1 MQFTHSVLPLLAAT
15 TSTTSKAGTSSGS
28 GSPFLLI
35 IIVLF
40 ALLYFFM
47 IRPNQKR
54 RMQAMRQ
61 AKTFDL
67 GDEVVAAGMVGRVV
81 RIGDGEVDIEVSPGV
96 VVQFVPQAVQLR
108 SAFVA
113 NQQARAGG
121 RGAFGRQAPPA
132 PQTRSTAA
140 DEGPVIDVADTAGPS
155 QANGASGEGAADGAW
170 PTSGEK

>member
-1 MQFTHSVLPLLAAT
+1 MQFIHSALPLLVAT

-47 IRPNQKR
+47 IRPNQRR

-81 RIGDGEVDIEVSPGV
+81 RIGDGEVDVEVSPGV

-113 NQQARAGG
+113 NQQTRAGG
-121 RGAFGRQAPPA
+121 RGAFGRQAPPPQPPRSSA
-132 PQTRSTAA
+132 PDQ
-140 DEGPVIDVADTAGPS
+140 GPVIDVADTGGSA

>member
-1 MQFTHSVLPLLAAT
+1 MQFIHSALPLLAAT
-15 TSTTSKAGTSSGS
+15 TSTTSKAGTSSSS

-47 IRPNQKR
+47 IRPNQR
-54 RMQAMRQ
+54 RRTQAMRQ
-61 AKTFDL
+61 ARSFDL

-96 VVQFVPQAVQLR
+96 VVQFVTQAVQLR
-108 SAFVA
+108 TAFVA

-121 RGAFGRQAPPA
+121 RGAFGRQAPPPP
-132 PQTRSTAA
+132 PQPTPT
-140 DEGPVIDVADTAGPS
+140 DEGPVIDVADTRGSA